1 MSTVQADY
9 AHVLQ
14 KVRTWPPEL
23 RKNLAGEIIES
34 LEADSPT
41 LLGEW
46 DDAKN
51 ARRSALIDK
60 EIDGSLTPAER
71 VELEGLQKQA
81 VAHRD
86 RIAPLPIEGA
96 RKLHQQL
103 LARKH
108 HRSQD
113 QTRPRLDP
121 LPYSDAWENPGE

>member
-46 DDAKN
+46 NDDKN

-60 EIDGSLTPAER
+60 EIEGSLTSAER
-71 VELEGLQKQA
+71 VELEVLQKQA

-113 QTRPRLDP
+113 QTRP
-121 LPYSDAWENPGE
+121 